1 MRHRIIKHCWQGAYI
16 TDNMN
21 YYTIERKQITI
32 ISALKK
38 LLFINKYWY
47 DWVPLKDKKE
57 PIHFNT
63 YMDAYHCFIRV
74 ISGEPIG
81 DWKEIIVS

>member
-1 MRHRIIKHCWQGAYI
+1 MKHRIVKHQWSGAYI
-16 TDNMN
+16 SDNMN
-21 YYTIERKQITI
+21 YYTIEKQMVNA
-32 ISALKK
+32 ISIFKR
-38 LLFINKYWY
+38 LLLINNTWY

-81 DWKEIIVS
+81 DWKEEIVS